1 MSNSVSKYFER
12 VEDGL
17 VEDPL
22 TPNTPGFR
30 PIVSEGTK
38 KEAYTILSIY
48 KEESILEAA
57 RILNNAR

>member
-1 MSNSVSKYFER
+1 MSDSVSKYFEM

-22 TPNTPGFR
+22 TPNTPSFR

-38 KEAYTILSIY
+38 KQAYQILVEYPKEA
-48 KEESILEAA
+48 ILEAA
-57 RILNNAR
+57 RIAKHA